1 MNPTTHLTR
10 LYLTRQTAVHDLGMS
25 RRRLGIFTVSIL
37 IGLVL
42 APPPASAVGI
52 TKGEPV
58 APFTPQIKPGEYV
71 WKPEISPAGPV
82 VIIVSLN
89 EQKLYVYRNG
99 VRIGRSTISSGKP
112 GHRTPTGVF
121 TILQKNVKHIS
132 TIYKGAS
139 MPYMERLT
147 WGGVALHAGNLP
159 GYPAAHGCVRLPLD
173 FARELYTVTSN
184 GTSVIVTDQKSAPGS
199 TSEPGLLFAATPGE
213 VAPQGGVI
221 WKPEKAPAGPVSVIV
236 SGADGAAYVYRN
248 GIEIGRAPVGGVRG
262 FTGSYVY
269 SALANVDA
277 DGRRDWLSTASVGGR
292 APNLKDLVKQARVD
306 QQFLANIRA
315 LISPGSTLILTDM
328 PVSVSTRSGSGFN
341 ILTTAE
347 MP

>member
-25 RRRLGIFTVSIL
+25 RRRLVIFTVSIL

-42 APPPASAVGI
+42 AASPASAEGI

-82 VIIVSLN
+82 VIIVSLA

-328 PVSVSTRSGSGFN
+328 PVSVSTRSGSGFS

-347 MP
+347 TP

>member
-1 MNPTTHLTR
+1 MSHCR
-10 LYLTRQTAVHDLGMS
+10 LLLLAVGL
-25 RRRLGIFTVSIL
+25 F
-37 IGLVL
+37 IGLLL
-42 APPPASAVGI
+42 AAPPASAEGI

-82 VIIVSLN
+82 VIIVSLA

-173 FARELYTVTSN
+173 FARELYTITSN

-236 SGADGAAYVYRN
+236 SGADGAVYVYRN

-292 APNLKDLVKQARVD
+292 APNIKDLVKRARVD
-306 QQFLANIRA
+306 QQFLANTRA
-315 LISPGSTLILTDM
+315 LISPGSTLILTDT

-347 MP
+347 TP